1 MTLPHCHD
9 LLLAAPVLMVLQAM
23 KAVDF
28 TPDESADRATQ
39 MKVGIGSLVLSR
51 TVCCQAAISTKMMEM
66 VTTMPTPLPKG
77 RMANA
82 NVKRQ

>member
-9 LLLAAPVLMVLQAM
+9 LLLAAPVLMVPQAM

-28 TPDESADRATQ
+28 TPDESADQATQ
-39 MKVGIGSLVLSR
+39 MKVGSSVLSR

>member
-1 MTLPHCHD
+1 MALPHCRD
-9 LLLAAPVLMVLQAM
+9 LLLAAHVLMVPQAM

-39 MKVGIGSLVLSR
+39 MKVGSLVLSR
-51 TVCCQAAISTKMMEM
+51 TVYCQAAISTKMMEM